1 MKKVALETIGCRLN
15 QYETERIAATLA
27 ACGLVRVPFE
37 DAADLYIINT
47 CTVTGRAD
55 ASCRRAISK
64 TIKHHN
70 QARIVVVGCYVTA
83 ARAMVTNL
91 NGVDL
96 VIDNEEKEKIAGI
109 LRKKFPELFE
119 NISESAQAPLL
130 SDFHRHNR
138 AWVKVGDG
146 CNQNCSFC
154 IVPMVRGRLV
164 NRPPGEI
171 IAEIKHL
178 VAHGFEEIVLTGV
191 HLGQYRYNPIGSPA
205 ELIRH
210 ILAET
215 QVARLRLSSIEPQEV
230 SPVLIAVMVE
240 GGQRVCRHLHI
251 PLQSGSDRILKI
263 MRRPY
268 DIQSYLEKLRLAR
281 GEIGRIVIGADI
293 IVGFP
298 GETEDD
304 YQQTIKA
311 VQSGLIDYLHVF
323 SYSDRPGTAA
333 ASLPDKIHSRVI
345 KERNEILHGISD
357 EQYAKALKRE
367 IGETAYAISEHRAE
381 RGDHFW
387 GITDNYLKVA
397 LPAGCGGTKE
407 IIKMKITGS
416 NDRHLI
422 GEILP
427 KIL

>member
-15 QYETERIAATLA
+15 QYETERMAARLA
-27 ACGLVRVPFE
+27 ACGLERVPFE

-64 TIKHHN
+64 ASKRHD

-83 ARAMVTNL
+83 EREVVANL

-96 VIDNEEKEKIAGI
+96 VIDNEEKEEISGI
-109 LRKKFPELFE
+109 LRKNFPELFE
-119 NISESAQAPLL
+119 NIAEPVPASLL

-154 IVPMVRGRLV
+154 IVPIVRGRLV
-164 NRPPGEI
+164 NRPPEEI
-171 IAEIKHL
+171 IAEIKQL
-178 VAHGFEEIVLTGV
+178 VSHGYQEIVLTGV
-191 HLGQYRYNPIGSPA
+191 HLGQYRYDRIDSPA
-205 ELIRH
+205 ELIRY

-215 QVARLRLSSIEPQEV
+215 PLARLRLSSIEPQEV
-230 SPVLIAVMVE
+230 SSELIAAMVDGE
-240 GGQRVCRHLHI
+240 YRVCRHLHI
-251 PLQSGSDRILKI
+251 PLQSGSDTVLKK

-268 DIQSYLEKLRLAR
+268 DIQSYLEKLHLAR
-281 GEIGRIVIGADI
+281 GAIGRIVIGADV

-304 YQQTIKA
+304 FQQTIEV

-323 SYSDRPGTAA
+323 SYSDRSGTVAATLPG
-333 ASLPDKIHSRVI
+333 KIHSRVI
-345 KERNEILHGISD
+345 KARNEILHGISV

-381 RGDHFW
+381 EGNHFW
-387 GITDNYLKVA
+387 GITDNYLKVT
-397 LPAGCGGTKE
+397 LPSGCGGTKE
-407 IIKMKITGS
+407 IIKMKIAGAT
-416 NDRHLI
+416 DRHLF
-422 GEILP
+422 GEVLS
-427 KIL
+427 